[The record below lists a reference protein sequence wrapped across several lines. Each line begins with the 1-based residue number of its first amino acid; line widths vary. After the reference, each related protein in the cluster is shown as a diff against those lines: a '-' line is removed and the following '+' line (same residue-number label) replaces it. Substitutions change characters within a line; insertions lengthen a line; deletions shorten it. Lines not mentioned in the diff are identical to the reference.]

1 MKNSLKDFINRH
13 RDAFDDKIPGSHV
26 WERISSRLHPGKPT
40 AWWDSLRL
48 WRIAAMLLLGLSV
61 FLLWTQRQTVDAKR
75 LASQV
80 RGEFLNVESYYRQ
93 EIARKVALIDG
104 FSDSWE
110 KDQFVQ
116 DFQKLDAMYQVLR
129 DELQSHP
136 SEKVRDALILNIL
149 VRIDLLNQQIKK
161 LEDSQANPEE
171 DPTSL

>member
-1 MKNSLKDFINRH
+1 M
-13 RDAFDDKIPGSHV
+13 
-26 WERISSRLHPGKPT
+26 
-40 AWWDSLRL
+40 
-48 WRIAAMLLLGLSV
+48 
-61 FLLWTQRQTVDAKR
+61 
-75 LASQV
+75 ASQV